1 VTTERDASASEL
13 ALLERVARGDR
24 AAFTSLYRLW
34 APRVFRFVMRLL
46 GDVAKAEEVTDDVM
60 VEIWKS
66 AAGFEARSK
75 PTTWALGIARFKALS
90 ELRVR
95 RPEAGALDEVGALA
109 DPNDSAAQALERG
122 DVAARV
128 RAAISQLSPEQR
140 EVVEL
145 TFYHGLSYP
154 EIARI
159 ARCPVGTVK
168 TRMFHAR
175 RRLAPALAGMREESS

>member
-1 VTTERDASASEL
+1 MTTESDASASET

-24 AAFTSLYRLW
+24 GAFEALYRLW
-34 APRVFRFVMRLL
+34 APRVFRFVLRML
-46 GDVAKAEEVTDDVM
+46 GDVARAEEVTDDVM
-60 VEIWKS
+60 VEIWKN
-66 AAGFEARSK
+66 APRFEARSK
-75 PTTWALGIARFKALS
+75 PATWALGIARFKALS
-90 ELRVR
+90 ELRAR
-95 RPEAGALDEVGALA
+95 KPPPAPLAELEALA
-109 DPNDSAAQALERG
+109 DPSDLAPRALGRA
-122 DVAARV
+122 DAAARV
-128 RAAISQLSPEQR
+128 RAALAQLSPDQR

-175 RRLAPALAGMREESS
+175 RRLEPVLAGVLEESP